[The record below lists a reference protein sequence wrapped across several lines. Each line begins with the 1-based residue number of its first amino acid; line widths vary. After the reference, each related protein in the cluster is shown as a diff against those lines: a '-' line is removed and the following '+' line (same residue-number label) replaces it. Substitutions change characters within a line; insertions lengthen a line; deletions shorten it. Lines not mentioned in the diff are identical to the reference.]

1 MSQNTVFLIVLAV
14 GVFFLFKDQITEWVK
29 SLYNKATK
37 LSPVSNSDQGMM
49 RFMQL
54 RTTLREY
61 ENIDAKDVVKKL
73 NEAVELAVKTDLL
86 NNDS

>member
-1 MSQNTVFLIVLAV
+1 MSQNNVFLIVLAV
-14 GVFFLFKDQITEWVK
+14 GVFFLFKDQITEWAK
-29 SLYNKATK
+29 SLYNKATE
-37 LSPVSNSDQGMM
+37 LSPVSKGDQGMV

-54 RTTLREY
+54 RQVLRTY
-61 ENIDAKDVVKKL
+61 ESVDAKDVVKKL